1 MKEITA
7 YNQSD
12 VDRLI
17 SRMRSEG
24 VPLPRETILAAV
36 REPNWEATRTRHDW
50 RSHVPYAVR
59 AAWWSLPLTARLC
72 IFETAELAALAE
84 DVGGVMVTGP
94 ADPA

>member
-1 MKEITA
+1 MKETPA
-7 YNQSD
+7 AHESD

-17 SRMRSEG
+17 TRMRNEG
-24 VPLPRETILAAV
+24 VPLPREAILAAV

-50 RSHVPYAVR
+50 RTHVPYAVR

-84 DVGGVMVTGP
+84 DVGDVMVTGP
-94 ADPA
+94 TDPV